1 MTAPIRHDY
10 VKTYFT
16 LYEHFEQDQNGTSH
30 RGHPYD
36 YATKTL
42 ILFFTIMMIRRI
54 HTFKAQSRWLN
65 QHSDLANQLGFDRL
79 PVRTT
84 LVRRF
89 KQLYPTLQAFI
100 AFLGEWAEGLSK
112 DFDSQVLIEDA
123 SLFKAHGPVWHQS
136 DRAAQR
142 VPDKL
147 RNLDQD
153 ASWGNS
159 AYHGWVYG
167 YSLHL
172 TCNRAGFPKLA
183 QVETA
188 SVDESVVFEQKKV
201 ALFAF
206 QPQSIVGDNAYF
218 KAMRVRQWATEG
230 VLLLSPAT
238 AWKNG
243 KYAQAYHRFIQRMPV
258 AQWLKCRKTAIEPIF
273 DLFSKVL
280 GTVNNHKQLPIQ
292 SLKKVQPFLCLG
304 VLVVQMAMIVNNVF
318 SLPFRQIASILSA
331 LS

>member
-1 MTAPIRHDY
+1 VTAPSMHDY

-16 LYEHFEQDQNGTSH
+16 LYERFEQEENGAMH
-30 RGHPYD
+30 RGHPFN
-36 YATKTL
+36 YATKTM
-42 ILFFTIMMIRRI
+42 ILFFTIMLVRRI
-54 HTFKAQSRWLN
+54 HAFKAQQRWLV
-65 QHSDLANQLGFDRL
+65 QHSDMANQIGFETI

-84 LVRRF
+84 LSRRF

-100 AFLGEWAEGLSK
+100 AFLGQWAENLNQ

-123 SLFKAHGPVWHQS
+123 SLFKAQGPVWHQS
-136 DRAAQR
+136 DRAADR

-147 RNLDQD
+147 RHLDQE

-188 SVDESVVFEQKKV
+188 HVDESVVFEQKKER
-201 ALFAF
+201 LFTFRPEA
-206 QPQSIVGDNAYF
+206 IVGDNAYF
-218 KAMRVRQWATEG
+218 KAMRVRQWASEG
-230 VLLLSPAT
+230 VLLLSPAAT
-238 AWKNG
+238 WKNG
-243 KYAQAYHRFIQRMPV
+243 KYAKAYHRFIRQKPIV
-258 AQWLKCRKTAIEPIF
+258 DWLQCRKTAIEPVF

-280 GTVNNHKQLPIQ
+280 GTVNNHKQLSIQ

-304 VLVVQMAMIVNNVF
+304 VLAVQMAMIVNNVF
-318 SLPFRQIASILSA
+318 ALPFRHIASFLSA

>member
-1 MTAPIRHDY
+1 VTAPSMHDY
-10 VKTYFT
+10 VRTYFT
-16 LYEHFEQDQNGTSH
+16 LFERFEQEENDAMH
-30 RGHPYD
+30 RGHPFN
-36 YATKTL
+36 YATKTM
-42 ILFFTIMMIRRI
+42 ILFFTIMLVRRI
-54 HTFKAQSRWLN
+54 HAFKAQQRWLV
-65 QHSDLANQLGFDRL
+65 QHSDMANQIGFETI

-84 LVRRF
+84 LSRRF

-100 AFLGEWAEGLSK
+100 AFLGQWAENLNQ

-123 SLFKAHGPVWHQS
+123 SLFKAQGPVWHQS
-136 DRAAQR
+136 DRAANR
-142 VPDKL
+142 IPDKL
-147 RNLDQD
+147 RHLDQE

-188 SVDESVVFEQKKV
+188 HVDESVVFEQKKER
-201 ALFAF
+201 LFTFRPEA
-206 QPQSIVGDNAYF
+206 IVGDNAYF
-218 KAMRVRQWATEG
+218 KAMRVRQWASEG
-230 VLLLSPAT
+230 VLLLSPAAT
-238 AWKNG
+238 WKNG
-243 KYAQAYHRFIQRMPV
+243 KYAKAYHRFIRQKPIV
-258 AQWLKCRKTAIEPIF
+258 DWLKCRKTAIEPVF

-280 GTVNNHKQLPIQ
+280 GTVNNHKQLSIQ

-304 VLVVQMAMIVNNVF
+304 VLAVQMAMIVNNVF
-318 SLPFRQIASILSA
+318 ALPFRHIASFLSA

>member
-1 MTAPIRHDY
+1 MTAPSMHDY

-16 LYEHFEQDQNGTSH
+16 LYERFEQEENGAMH
-30 RGHPYD
+30 RGHPFN
-36 YATKTL
+36 YATKTM
-42 ILFFTIMMIRRI
+42 ILFFTIMLVRRI
-54 HTFKAQSRWLN
+54 HAFKAQQRWLV
-65 QHSDLANQLGFDRL
+65 QHSDMANQIGFETI

-84 LVRRF
+84 LSRRF

-100 AFLGEWAEGLSK
+100 AFLGQWAENLNQ

-123 SLFKAHGPVWHQS
+123 SLFKAQGPVWHQS
-136 DRAAQR
+136 DRAANR

-147 RNLDQD
+147 RHLDQE

-188 SVDESVVFEQKKV
+188 HVDESVVFEQKKER
-201 ALFAF
+201 LFTFRPEA
-206 QPQSIVGDNAYF
+206 IVGDNAYF
-218 KAMRVRQWATEG
+218 KAMRVRQWASEG
-230 VLLLSPAT
+230 VLLLSPAAT
-238 AWKNG
+238 WKNG
-243 KYAQAYHRFIQRMPV
+243 KYAKAYHRFIRQKPIV
-258 AQWLKCRKTAIEPIF
+258 DWLKCRKTAIEPVF

-280 GTVNNHKQLPIQ
+280 GTVNNHKQLSIQ
-292 SLKKVQPFLCLG
+292 SLKKVQPFLCLA
-304 VLVVQMAMIVNNVF
+304 VLAVQMAMIVNNVF
-318 SLPFRQIASILSA
+318 ALPFRHIASFLSA